1 MVFYSSLPIWQHLL
15 IFWILLGGAAC
26 CWSNSRHNFAGGRH
40 PTSGNDQHP
49 QSTLLEEHF
58 GSNLWGTFLNFFR
71 IFYLLWIFQLMT
83 GLPML
88 SYAELC
94 MFQLPFPWYQIGQ
107 VWPLPTGIPPS
118 AKSKPMYTMRIHLQ
132 HLNRFNMAQREV
144 VFAMTVP
151 FCEYSCCVSREMEF
165 NTTKVTSC
173 LWALTCLSTLPSPT
187 VAMVKRTKTKWEWQ
201 RRSSHP
207 WADLHVF
214 INILYLC
221 SRYYRK
227 HMRAKGSAITWR
239 MRTILMI
246 VASNRLE
253 VMVFSCV
260 RGFELSKKLPGVN
273 LMVFAYFT

>member
-1 MVFYSSLPIWQHLL
+1 MVFYSSPPVWRYL
-15 IFWILLGGAAC
+15 IVSRILLGGAAC
-26 CWSNSRHNFAGGRH
+26 RWSNSLHNFAGGRH
-40 PTSGNDQHP
+40 PNSGNDQRP

-58 GSNLWGTFLNFFR
+58 GSNSWETFLNFLS
-71 IFYLLWIFQLMT
+71 IFYFLWIFQLMT

-88 SYAELC
+88 SYVELC
-94 MFQLPFPWYQIGQ
+94 MSQFPFPWPQIGQ

-118 AKSKPMYTMRIHLQ
+118 AESKPMNTTRIHLQ
-132 HLNRFNMAQREV
+132 HLNRFNTAQREV
-144 VFAMTVP
+144 VYTMTVP
-151 FCEYSCCVSREMEF
+151 FREYSCCVSREMEF
-165 NTTKVTSC
+165 NTTEVTSC

-187 VAMVKRTKTKWEWQ
+187 VAMVKRTKTKWERQ

-214 INILYLC
+214 MNILYLC
-221 SRYYRK
+221 SRYFRK

-246 VASNRLE
+246 VPSNRLE
-253 VMVFSCV
+253 VMVFGCV
-260 RGFELSKKLPGVN
+260 RGFKLSKKLPGAN